1 MKIIIPGVWVA
12 AKHTRD
18 SITMAIIIVHK
29 FHEKGNSFL
38 YYCLIFQWHCQ
49 LQLVTWLVMIC
60 IYTDPIYRPK
70 SQITLWA
77 YYWQGTFL
85 KSRDIIKESL
95 FEKRVKTSIVIWE
108 TDQKQSYNVIYLGSS
123 LPYGADIPTFVLRYH
138 NYVINGSY
146 ISCTDPIVTELVQ
159 SHNWIVN

>member
-1 MKIIIPGVWVA
+1 MYMLVMSLQVTVVDSLVVTYMLNSQVNALLLINIISMKIIIPGVCVA

-38 YYCLIFQWHCQ
+38 YYCLIFQWHGQ

-70 SQITLWA
+70 SQINLCA

-85 KSRDIIKESL
+85 KSWAIIEESL
-95 FEKRVKTSIVIWE
+95 FERGV
-108 TDQKQSYNVIYLGSS
+108 
-123 LPYGADIPTFVLRYH
+123 
-138 NYVINGSY
+138 
-146 ISCTDPIVTELVQ
+146 
-159 SHNWIVN
+159 